1 MRNNSGV
8 PKQCSGC
15 GGFDVKG
22 HRCPTIKPVKPTAD
36 QLIER
41 LERLGYDWDIG
52 YTSRLRECRIWR
64 WPSVVGRYRPGE
76 IKSLADM
83 LMGAMDK
90 AEIGFNDGE
99 YDEVER

>member
-22 HRCPTIKPVKPTAD
+22 HRCPTIKPAKPTAD

-41 LERLGYDWDIG
+41 LESKGYGWDINHTVSNG
-52 YTSRLRECRIWR
+52 FRECRIWI
-64 WPSVVGRYRPGE
+64 WPEVVGRFLPKE
-76 IKSLADM
+76 MAPLSDM
-83 LMGAMDK
+83 LAGAMQD
-90 AEIGFNDGE
+90 AGIDYG
-99 YDEVER
+99 EVER